1 MSLNNVYQTL
11 SGTPGHH
18 TGPRRVPP
26 KTRMVEPLGHL
37 GPVGHHQMQAGGND
51 DPAKGVEVLLAA
63 LADAGR
69 HLGHDLV
76 AQVRAKLMMMDRQSR
91 AELAATI
98 DDAFELAPDLSSA
111 RRQARWMLINA
122 SARQAAM
129 AVWPAFP
136 EPEEPVSNV
145 EHMAPWLAL
154 IAQHCAL
161 VPDDHRYL
169 IHHLSGLP
177 DAQAMQKAQRYA
189 QAWLR
194 AADGEPRN
202 HRKENAGRRAANA
215 SLVPHRAVSMAK
227 TAYRPQQQHNGT
239 PEPLPAGVRM
249 SWTLLVDG
257 KRLAIAGRPMTEDEA
272 LASARSRWPLSDV
285 EVLTNA

>member
-1 MSLNNVYQTL
+1 MSLSSVYQAL

-26 KTRMVEPLGHL
+26 QTRMVEPLGHM
-37 GPVGHHQMQAGGND
+37 GHVGHHKMQGGGKD
-51 DPAKGVEVLLAA
+51 DPGRSVEALLAA

-69 HLGHDLV
+69 HLGHDLEG
-76 AQVRAKLMMMDRQSR
+76 QVRARLMMMDRQSR
-91 AELAATI
+91 AELAAAI
-98 DDAFELAPDLSSA
+98 DDAFEVAPDLTSA
-111 RRQARWMLINA
+111 RQQARRMLTNA
-122 SARQAAM
+122 NTRQAAM

-136 EPEEPVSNV
+136 EPKEPVSNV

-177 DAQAMQKAQRYA
+177 DAQAMRKARRYA

-215 SLVPHRAVSMAK
+215 SLVPHRAVTMAT
-227 TAYRPQQQHNGT
+227 TAHRPHQQHHGA

-249 SWTLLVDG
+249 SWTLSVDG
-257 KRLAIAGRPMTEDEA
+257 RRLAIAGRPMTEDEA

-285 EVLTNA
+285 EVRANE